1 MNAICT
7 YCHSQFIQLQTMTF
21 NLENTDSDKFDHLAN
36 QLKLWS
42 EETEHQIVFLTSD
55 QKKISCS
62 SKVFTVFSELIKDV
76 VNDFKVSNQDF
87 DNPIIIS
94 VPLDLHMMTCIYQ
107 LLLNGFCQDA
117 DVRETIEGAKL
128 LGIAISELNSEPF
141 KEEAVNVFT
150 IKKEN
155 DFEVFVDLQVE
166 STSLSEKEFNEVDS
180 TLKKISCTECS
191 RYFFKIKALRK
202 HRKRFHGILEV
213 NSEFACNECGK
224 VYDKKSLMRKHMRRI
239 HGIMKKPKGEQIAVE
254 YHCKECEN
262 SYPSR
267 DKLARHEIQH
277 TAPDGKPF
285 DCLIC
290 ETLFSR
296 KDALTRHRK
305 RKNH

>member
-1 MNAICT
+1 MI
-7 YCHSQFIQLQTMTF
+7 F
-21 NLENTDSDKFDHLAN
+21 NLENTDSDKFDHLEQ

-55 QKKISCS
+55 QKKISFS
-62 SKVFTVFSELIKDV
+62 SKIFFVFSELIKDV
-76 VNDFKVSNQDF
+76 VNDFKVSNHDF
-87 DNPIIIS
+87 DNQITIS
-94 VPLDLHMMTCIYQ
+94 VPLNLHMMTCIYQ
-107 LLLNGFCQDA
+107 ILLYGFCQDA
-117 DVRETIEGAKL
+117 DDREIIESAKL
-128 LGIAISELNSEPF
+128 LGIAISELNYEPF
-141 KEEAVNVFT
+141 KEEAINVFS

-155 DFEVFVDLQVE
+155 DFEVFVDPYESLQME
-166 STSLSEKEFNEVDS
+166 STSLSEKELNKVDS
-180 TLKKISCTECS
+180 KLKKISCTECS
-191 RYFFKIKALRK
+191 QYFFKVKALRK
-202 HRKRFHGILEV
+202 HRKRFHGISEV
-213 NSEFACNECGK
+213 KFEFACNECGK

-267 DKLARHEIQH
+267 DKLVRHEIQH

-285 DCLIC
+285 YCLIC